1 MTQLPTIVME
11 ETVPTDSPLN
21 NLNERSQQLFKVL
34 VEQYISDGQPVASK
48 SLSND
53 EQINLSPA
61 TVRNVMAD
69 LEDLGLIISPH
80 TSAGRIPTPQ
90 GYRLF
95 VDNLVTV
102 KPLRGQA
109 VDKLRSELGID
120 ESQEGLINKAS
131 SMLSGMTKMAGVVTI
146 PRREA
151 VILRHVEFLPLT
163 SNRILVI
170 LVVNEQ
176 EVQNRVIHTDRAFT
190 ESELTRT
197 ANYLNREFI
206 GKDLSLIRESVLKS
220 MKQERDDMQHIMKM
234 AIQMTDNV
242 VGDKADDDFVMAG
255 QTNLMDYAEMANMEK
270 LRKLFDAFNTK
281 RDVLHVL
288 DQSIQAEGM
297 QVYIGEESG
306 YAAFDG
312 CSVITAPYKVSDE
325 VVGVLGVI
333 GPTRMAYDRV
343 IPLVDVTAKL
353 LGSLL
358 SSE

>member
-1 MTQLPTIVME
+1 MS
-11 ETVPTDSPLN
+11 TDSTLN

-34 VEQYISDGQPVASK
+34 VEHYINDGQPVASK
-48 SLSND
+48 TLSND
-53 EQINLSPA
+53 EKINLSSA

-80 TSAGRIPTPQ
+80 TSAGRVPTPQ

-95 VDNLVTV
+95 VDNLVAV

-109 VDKLRSELGID
+109 VEKLRKEMGID
-120 ESQEGLINKAS
+120 DSQDGLITKAS

-151 VILRHVEFLPLT
+151 VILRHIEFLPLT

-176 EVQNRVIHTDRAFT
+176 EVQNRVIHTERAFDA
-190 ESELTRT
+190 SEVTQT
-197 ANYLNREFI
+197 ANYLNQEFV
-206 GKDLSLIRESVLKS
+206 GKDLSQIRESVLNS

-242 VGDKADDDFVMAG
+242 VDDQNNDDYVMAG
-255 QTNLMDYAEMANMEK
+255 QTNLMEYAEMANMEQ
-270 LRKLFDAFNTK
+270 LRQLFDAFNAK

-288 DQSIQAEGM
+288 DQSIKAEGM
-297 QVYIGEESG
+297 QVFIGEDSG
-306 YAAFDG
+306 YSAFES
-312 CSVITAPYKVSDE
+312 CSVITATYKVSDE

-358 SSE
+358 SSEK

>member
-1 MTQLPTIVME
+1 VS
-11 ETVPTDSPLN
+11 TDSSLN

-34 VEQYISDGQPVASK
+34 VEHYINDGQPVASK
-48 SLSND
+48 TLSND

-102 KPLRGQA
+102 KPLRGKE
-109 VDKLRSELGID
+109 VESLRKEMGID
-120 ESQEGLINKAS
+120 DSQEALITRAS
-131 SMLSGMTKMAGVVTI
+131 SLLSGMTSMAGVVTI

-151 VILRHVEFLPLT
+151 VILRHIEFLPLT

-170 LVVNEQ
+170 LVINEQ
-176 EVQNRVIHTDRAFT
+176 EVQNRVIHTERAFSA
-190 ESELTRT
+190 SELTQT
-197 ANYLNREFI
+197 ANYLNQEFM
-206 GKDLSLIRESVLKS
+206 GKDLSHIRQSVLDS

-242 VGDKADDDFVMAG
+242 VNDQNHEDYVMAG
-255 QTNLMDYAEMANMEK
+255 QTNLMDYAEMADMEQ
-270 LRKLFDAFNTK
+270 LRQLFDAFNTK

-297 QVYIGEESG
+297 QIFIGEESG
-306 YAAFDG
+306 YSAFES
-312 CSVITAPYKVSDE
+312 CSVITAPYKVSNE

-353 LGSLL
+353 LGTLL
-358 SSE
+358 SSD

>member
-1 MTQLPTIVME
+1 ME
-11 ETVPTDSPLN
+11 QKKAVSTDSPLD

-34 VEQYISDGQPVASK
+34 VEHYISDGQPVASK
-48 SLSND
+48 ALSND
-53 EQINLSPA
+53 GKINLSPA

-80 TSAGRIPTPQ
+80 TSAGRVPTPQ

-95 VDNLVTV
+95 VDNLITV

-109 VDKLRSELGID
+109 VEKLRSEMGID
-120 ESQEGLINKAS
+120 DSQGALISRAS
-131 SMLSGMTKMAGVVTI
+131 SVLSGMTRMAGVVTI

-151 VILRHVEFLPLT
+151 VILRHIEFLPLT

-176 EVQNRVIHTDRAFT
+176 EVQNRVIHTERGFT
-190 ESELTRT
+190 ESELVKT
-197 ANYLNREFI
+197 ANYLNQEFM
-206 GKDLSLIRESVLKS
+206 GKDLSQIRQSVLER
-220 MKQERDDMQHIMKM
+220 MKQERDDMQEIMKM

-242 VGDKADDDFVMAG
+242 VDEKNSEDFVMAG

-270 LRKLFDAFNTK
+270 LRTLFDAFNAK

-297 QVYIGEESG
+297 QVFIGEESG
-306 YAAFDG
+306 YSAFEG
-312 CSVITAPYKVSDE
+312 CSVITSPYKVSEE

-333 GPTRMAYDRV
+333 GPTRMAYDKV

>member
-1 MTQLPTIVME
+1 M
-11 ETVPTDSPLN
+11 PTDSPLN

-34 VEQYISDGQPVASK
+34 VENYINDGQPVASK
-48 SLSND
+48 TLSEN
-53 EQINLSPA
+53 EKINLSPA

-69 LEDLGLIISPH
+69 LEELGLIISPH
-80 TSAGRIPTPQ
+80 TSSGRIPTPQ

-102 KPLRGQA
+102 KPLRGKA
-109 VDKLRSELGID
+109 VDSLREEMGID
-120 ESQEGLINKAS
+120 DSQKGLINKAS
-131 SMLSGMTKMAGVVTI
+131 SILSGMTKMAGVVTI

-151 VILRHVEFLPLT
+151 VILRHIEFLPLT

-176 EVQNRVIHTDRAFT
+176 EVQNRVIHTDRPFN
-190 ESELTRT
+190 ESELTKT
-197 ANYLNREFI
+197 ANYLNEEFM
-206 GKDLSLIRESVLKS
+206 GKDLCKIRQSVLNS

-242 VGDKADDDFVMAG
+242 VDEQNNDDFVMAG
-255 QTNLMDYAEMANMEK
+255 QTNLMEYAEMANMEK
-270 LRKLFDAFNTK
+270 LRHLFDAFNAK

-288 DQSIQAEGM
+288 DQSIKAEGM
-297 QVYIGEESG
+297 QVFIGEESG

-312 CSVITAPYKVSDE
+312 CSVIASPYKVSEE

-333 GPTRMAYDRV
+333 GPTRMAYDKV

-358 SSE
+358 VDPSKN

>member
-1 MTQLPTIVME
+1 MS
-11 ETVPTDSPLN
+11 TDSKLN

-34 VEQYISDGQPVASK
+34 VEQYINNGQPVASK
-48 SLSND
+48 TLSSD
-53 EQINLSPA
+53 ENINLSPA
-61 TVRNVMAD
+61 TVRNVMSD
-69 LEDLGLIISPH
+69 LEDMGLIISPH
-80 TSAGRIPTPQ
+80 TSAGRIPTPL

-102 KPLRGQA
+102 KPLRGKA
-109 VDKLRSELGID
+109 VESLRQEMGINETQD
-120 ESQEGLINKAS
+120 GLIAKAS
-131 SMLSGMTKMAGVVTI
+131 SMLSGMTKMAGVVTL

-151 VILRHVEFLPLT
+151 IILRHIEFLPLT

-190 ESELTRT
+190 ESELTQT
-197 ANYLNREFI
+197 ANYLNQEFM
-206 GKDLSLIRESVLKS
+206 GKDLSQIRQSVLDT

-242 VGDKADDDFVMAG
+242 VEEQNNDDFVMAG
-255 QTNLMDYAEMANMEK
+255 QTNLMEYAEMANMEK
-270 LRKLFDAFNTK
+270 LRQLFEAFNTK

-288 DQSIQAEGM
+288 DQSIKAEGM
-297 QVYIGEESG
+297 QVFIGEESG
-306 YAAFDG
+306 YSAFES
-312 CSVITAPYKVSDE
+312 CSVITSPYKVSDE

-333 GPTRMAYDRV
+333 GPTRMAYDKV

>member
-1 MTQLPTIVME
+1 VS
-11 ETVPTDSPLN
+11 TDSSLN

-34 VEQYISDGQPVASK
+34 VEHYINDGQPVASK
-48 SLSND
+48 TLSND

-102 KPLRGQA
+102 KPLRGKE
-109 VDKLRSELGID
+109 VESLRKEMGID
-120 ESQEGLINKAS
+120 DSQEALITRAS
-131 SMLSGMTKMAGVVTI
+131 SLLSGMTSMAGVVTI

-151 VILRHVEFLPLT
+151 VILRHIEFLPLT

-170 LVVNEQ
+170 LVINEQ
-176 EVQNRVIHTDRAFT
+176 EVQNRVIHTERAFS
-190 ESELTRT
+190 ESELTQT
-197 ANYLNREFI
+197 ANYLNQKFM
-206 GKDLSLIRESVLKS
+206 GKDLSQIRQSVLDS

-242 VGDKADDDFVMAG
+242 VDDQNHEDYVMAG
-255 QTNLMDYAEMANMEK
+255 QTNLMDYAEMANMDQ
-270 LRKLFDAFNTK
+270 LRQLFDAFNTK

-297 QVYIGEESG
+297 QIFIGEESG
-306 YAAFDG
+306 YSAFES
-312 CSVITAPYKVSDE
+312 CSVITAPYKVSEE

-358 SSE
+358 SSD

>member
-1 MTQLPTIVME
+1 MSS
-11 ETVPTDSPLN
+11 DSALN

-34 VEQYISDGQPVASK
+34 VEQYINDGQPVASK
-48 SLSND
+48 TLSND

-69 LEDLGLIISPH
+69 LEDLGLIVSPH
-80 TSAGRIPTPQ
+80 TSAGRIPTAQ

-102 KPLRGQA
+102 KPLRGKA
-109 VDKLRSELGID
+109 VESLRQEMGIN
-120 ESQEGLINKAS
+120 ESQEGLITKAS
-131 SMLSGMTKMAGVVTI
+131 SLLSGMTQMAGVVTI

-151 VILRHVEFLPLT
+151 VILRHIEFLPLT
-163 SNRILVI
+163 SNRTLVI

-176 EVQNRVIHTDRAFT
+176 EVQNRVIHTERAFT
-190 ESELTRT
+190 ESELKQT
-197 ANYLNREFI
+197 ANYLNQEFM
-206 GKDLSLIRESVLKS
+206 GKDLSKIRKSVLDS
-220 MKQERDDMQHIMKM
+220 MKQERDDMQQIMKM

-242 VGDKADDDFVMAG
+242 VEDQNDDDFVMAG
-255 QTNLMDYAEMANMEK
+255 QTNLMSYAEMADMEK
-270 LRKLFDAFNTK
+270 LRHLFDAFNAK

-297 QVYIGEESG
+297 QVFIGEESG
-306 YAAFDG
+306 YSAFED
-312 CSVITAPYKVSDE
+312 CSVITAPYKVSEE

-333 GPTRMAYDRV
+333 GPTRMAYDKV

-353 LGSLL
+353 LGSLMDTHKN
-358 SSE
+358 

>member
-1 MTQLPTIVME
+1 MS
-11 ETVPTDSPLN
+11 TDSTLK

-34 VEQYISDGQPVASK
+34 VEHYIHDGLPVASK
-48 SLSND
+48 TLSND
-53 EQINLSPA
+53 KKISLSPA

-95 VDNLVTV
+95 VDNLLTV
-102 KPLRGQA
+102 KPLRGHA
-109 VDKLRSELGID
+109 VEKMRKEMGID
-120 ESQEGLINKAS
+120 GSQGGLITKAS
-131 SMLSGMTKMAGVVTI
+131 SLLSGMTKMAGVVTL

-151 VILRHVEFLPLT
+151 VILRHIEFLPLT

-176 EVQNRVIHTDRAFT
+176 EVQNRVILTERSYS
-190 ESELTRT
+190 ESELTQT
-197 ANYLNREFI
+197 ANFLNREFV
-206 GKDLSLIRESVLKS
+206 GKDLSFIRQSVLER
-220 MKQERDDMQHIMKM
+220 MKEERDEMQNIMRM
-234 AIQMTDNV
+234 AIQMTDTVVNV
-242 VGDKADDDFVMAG
+242 DNNDDFIMAG
-255 QTNLMDYAEMANMEK
+255 QTNLMEYSEMANMEK
-270 LRKLFDAFNTK
+270 LRQLFDAFNAK

-288 DQSIQAEGM
+288 DKSIKAEGM
-297 QVYIGEESG
+297 QVFIGEESG
-306 YAAFDG
+306 YSAFES
-312 CSVITAPYKVSDE
+312 CSVITAPYKMSDE

-333 GPTRMAYDRV
+333 GPTRMAYDKV

-358 SSE
+358 SSEE

>member
-1 MTQLPTIVME
+1 MEQIV
-11 ETVPTDSPLN
+11 PSDSPLN

-34 VEQYISDGQPVASK
+34 VEHYINDGQPVASK
-48 SLSND
+48 TLSND
-53 EQINLSPA
+53 ENINLSPA

-80 TSAGRIPTPQ
+80 TSAGRVPTPQ

-109 VDKLRSELGID
+109 VENLRKEMGID
-120 ESQEGLINKAS
+120 DSQEGLITKAS

-151 VILRHVEFLPLT
+151 VILRHIEFLPLT

-170 LVVNEQ
+170 LVVNEE
-176 EVQNRVIHTDRAFT
+176 EVQNRVIHTEKAFS
-190 ESELTRT
+190 ESELTQT
-197 ANYLNREFI
+197 ANYLNQEFI
-206 GKDLSLIRESVLKS
+206 GSDLSQIRESVLTG

-242 VGDKADDDFVMAG
+242 VDNQNSDDFVMAG
-255 QTNLMDYAEMANMEK
+255 QTNLMEYAEMANMEQ
-270 LRKLFDAFNTK
+270 LRQLFDAFNTK

-297 QVYIGEESG
+297 QIFIGEESG
-306 YAAFDG
+306 YSAFES
-312 CSVITAPYKVSDE
+312 CSVITAPYKMSDE

-358 SSE
+358 ISE

>member
-1 MTQLPTIVME
+1 MSK
-11 ETVPTDSPLN
+11 DSALN

-48 SLSND
+48 ALSND
-53 EQINLSPA
+53 EKINLSPA

-80 TSAGRIPTPQ
+80 TSAGRVPTPQ

-102 KPLRGQA
+102 KPLRGKA
-109 VDKLRSELGID
+109 VESLRQEMGID
-120 ESQEGLINKAS
+120 DSQEGLIAKAS
-131 SMLSGMTKMAGVVTI
+131 SMLSGMTRMAGVVTI

-151 VILRHVEFLPLT
+151 LILRHIEFLPLT

-176 EVQNRVIHTDRAFT
+176 EVQNRVIHTEKSFT
-190 ESELTRT
+190 ESELTQT
-197 ANYLNREFI
+197 ANYLNKEFI
-206 GKDLSLIRESVLKS
+206 GKDLSQIRDSVLSS
-220 MKQERDDMQHIMKM
+220 MKQERDDMQDIMKM

-242 VGDKADDDFVMAG
+242 VDEQNNEDFVMAG

-270 LRKLFDAFNTK
+270 LRNLFDAFNAK

-288 DQSIQAEGM
+288 DQSVKAEGM
-297 QVYIGEESG
+297 QVFIGEESG
-306 YAAFDG
+306 YTAFEG
-312 CSVITAPYKVSDE
+312 CSVITSPYKVSEE

-333 GPTRMAYDRV
+333 GPTRMAYDKV

-358 SSE
+358 MDPTKN

>member
-1 MTQLPTIVME
+1 ME
-11 ETVPTDSPLN
+11 QTVSTDSPLN

-34 VEQYISDGQPVASK
+34 VEHYINDGQPVASK
-48 SLSND
+48 TLSND
-53 EQINLSPA
+53 ENINLSPA

-69 LEDLGLIISPH
+69 LEDLGLIVSPH
-80 TSAGRIPTPQ
+80 TSAGRVPTPQ

-109 VDKLRSELGID
+109 VEKLRKEMGID
-120 ESQEGLINKAS
+120 DSQEGLIIKAS
-131 SMLSGMTKMAGVVTI
+131 SLLSGMTKMAGVVTI

-151 VILRHVEFLPLT
+151 VILRHIEFLPLT

-176 EVQNRVIHTDRAFT
+176 EVQNRVIHTERAFS
-190 ESELTRT
+190 ESELTQT
-197 ANYLNREFI
+197 ANYLNQEFI
-206 GKDLSLIRESVLKS
+206 GKDLSQIRQSVLDS

-242 VGDKADDDFVMAG
+242 VDDQNNDDYVMAG
-255 QTNLMDYAEMANMEK
+255 QTNLMEYAEMANMEQ
-270 LRKLFDAFNTK
+270 LRQLFDAFNAK

-288 DQSIQAEGM
+288 DQSIKAEGM
-297 QVYIGEESG
+297 QVFIGEESG
-306 YAAFDG
+306 YSAFES

-358 SSE
+358 SSD

>member
-1 MTQLPTIVME
+1 MGCA
-11 ETVPTDSPLN
+11 VPTDSTLS

-53 EQINLSPA
+53 EKINLSPA
-61 TVRNVMAD
+61 TVRNVMSD

-102 KPLRGQA
+102 KPLHGQA
-109 VDKLRSELGID
+109 VDKLRTELGID
-120 ESQEGLINKAS
+120 ESQEGLITKAS

-151 VILRHVEFLPLT
+151 VILRHIEFLPLT

-170 LVVNEQ
+170 LVVNEE
-176 EVQNRVIHTDRAFT
+176 EVQNRVIHSERAFS
-190 ESELTRT
+190 ESELIQT
-197 ANYLNREFI
+197 ANYLNQEFV
-206 GKDLSLIRESVLKS
+206 GKDLSLIRESVLDS
-220 MKQERDDMQHIMKM
+220 MKQERDDMQQIMKM

-242 VGDKADDDFVMAG
+242 VGDQTDDDFVMAG
-255 QTNLMDYAEMANMEK
+255 QTNLMEYAEMANMEK
-270 LRKLFDAFNTK
+270 LRKLFDAFNAK

-358 SSE
+358 SSEE

>member
-1 MTQLPTIVME
+1 MS
-11 ETVPTDSPLN
+11 TDSTLN

-34 VEQYISDGQPVASK
+34 VEHYINDGQPVASK
-48 SLSND
+48 TLSND
-53 EQINLSPA
+53 KNINLSPA

-80 TSAGRIPTPQ
+80 TSAGRIPTSQ

-109 VDKLRSELGID
+109 VEKLRNEMGID
-120 ESQEGLINKAS
+120 DSQEGLITKAS

-151 VILRHVEFLPLT
+151 VVLRHIEFLQLT

-176 EVQNRVIHTDRAFT
+176 EVQNRVIHTDRAFS
-190 ESELTRT
+190 ESELTQT
-197 ANYLNREFI
+197 ANYLNQEFI
-206 GKDLSLIRESVLKS
+206 GKDLSHIRQSVLQS

-242 VGDKADDDFVMAG
+242 VDEQNNDDFIMAG

-270 LRKLFDAFNTK
+270 LRQLFDAFNAK

-297 QVYIGEESG
+297 QVFIGEESG

-312 CSVITAPYKVSDE
+312 CSVITSAYKVSDE

-343 IPLVDVTAKL
+343 IPVVDVTAKL

-358 SSE
+358 SSD

>member
-1 MTQLPTIVME
+1 MS
-11 ETVPTDSPLN
+11 TDSSLN

-34 VEQYISDGQPVASK
+34 VEHYINDGQPVASK
-48 SLSND
+48 TLSND

-102 KPLRGQA
+102 KPLRGKE
-109 VDKLRSELGID
+109 VESLRKEMGID
-120 ESQEGLINKAS
+120 DSQKALITRAS
-131 SMLSGMTKMAGVVTI
+131 SLLSGMTSMAGVVTI

-151 VILRHVEFLPLT
+151 VILRHIEFLPLT

-170 LVVNEQ
+170 LVINEQ
-176 EVQNRVIHTDRAFT
+176 EVQNRVIHTERAFSA
-190 ESELTRT
+190 SELTQT
-197 ANYLNREFI
+197 ANYLNQEFM
-206 GKDLSLIRESVLKS
+206 GKDLSQIRQSVLDS

-242 VGDKADDDFVMAG
+242 VDDQNHEDYVMAG
-255 QTNLMDYAEMANMEK
+255 QTNLMDYAEMANMDQ
-270 LRKLFDAFNTK
+270 LRQLFDAFNTK

-297 QVYIGEESG
+297 QIFIGEESG
-306 YAAFDG
+306 YSAFES
-312 CSVITAPYKVSDE
+312 CSVITAPYKVSEE

-358 SSE
+358 SSD

>member
-1 MTQLPTIVME
+1 MSS
-11 ETVPTDSPLN
+11 DSALN

-34 VEQYISDGQPVASK
+34 VEQYINNGQPVASK
-48 SLSND
+48 TLSND
-53 EQINLSPA
+53 EKINLSPA

-69 LEDLGLIISPH
+69 LEDLGLIVSPH

-102 KPLRGQA
+102 KPLRGKA
-109 VDKLRSELGID
+109 VESLRQEMGINA
-120 ESQEGLINKAS
+120 SHEGLITKAS
-131 SMLSGMTKMAGVVTI
+131 SLLSGMTQMAGVVTI

-151 VILRHVEFLPLT
+151 VILRHIEFLPLT
-163 SNRILVI
+163 SNRTLVI

-176 EVQNRVIHTDRAFT
+176 EVQNRVIQTEKAFS
-190 ESELTRT
+190 ESELIQT
-197 ANYLNREFI
+197 ANYLNKEFV
-206 GKDLSLIRESVLKS
+206 GKDLSQIRKSVLES
-220 MKQERDDMQHIMKM
+220 MKQERDDMQQIMKM

-242 VGDKADDDFVMAG
+242 VDDQNDDFVMAG
-255 QTNLMDYAEMANMEK
+255 QTNLMSYAEMADMEK
-270 LRKLFDAFNTK
+270 LRHLFDAFNAK

-297 QVYIGEESG
+297 QVFIGEESG
-306 YAAFDG
+306 YSAFED
-312 CSVITAPYKVSDE
+312 CSVITAPYKVSEE

-333 GPTRMAYDRV
+333 GPTRMAYDKV

-353 LGSLL
+353 LGSLMDTHKN
-358 SSE
+358 

>member
-1 MTQLPTIVME
+1 MS
-11 ETVPTDSPLN
+11 TDSTLN

-34 VEQYISDGQPVASK
+34 VEHYINDGQPVASK
-48 SLSND
+48 TLSND
-53 EQINLSPA
+53 EKINLSPA
-61 TVRNVMAD
+61 TIRNVMAD

-102 KPLRGQA
+102 KPLRGNE
-109 VDKLRSELGID
+109 VESLRKEMGID
-120 ESQEGLINKAS
+120 DSQDALISKAS
-131 SMLSGMTKMAGVVTI
+131 SLLSGMTRMAGVVTI
-146 PRREA
+146 PRRDA
-151 VILRHVEFLPLT
+151 VILRHIEFLPLT

-176 EVQNRVIHTDRAFT
+176 EVQNRVIHTERAFSA
-190 ESELTRT
+190 SELTQT
-197 ANYLNREFI
+197 ANYLNQEFV
-206 GKDLSLIRESVLKS
+206 GKDLSQIRQSVLDS

-242 VGDKADDDFVMAG
+242 VADQNNDDYVMAG

-270 LRKLFDAFNTK
+270 LRQLFDAFNAK

-297 QVYIGEESG
+297 QIFIGEESG
-306 YAAFDG
+306 YSAFES
-312 CSVITAPYKVSDE
+312 CSVITAPYKVSHE

>member
-1 MTQLPTIVME
+1 MS
-11 ETVPTDSPLN
+11 TDSALN

-48 SLSND
+48 ALSND
-53 EQINLSPA
+53 EKINLSPA
-61 TVRNVMAD
+61 TVRNVMSD

-80 TSAGRIPTPQ
+80 TSAGRVPTSQ

-102 KPLRGQA
+102 KPLQGKA
-109 VDKLRSELGID
+109 VESLRQEMGID
-120 ESQEGLINKAS
+120 DSQEGLIAKAS
-131 SMLSGMTKMAGVVTI
+131 SMLSGMTRMAGVVTI

-151 VILRHVEFLPLT
+151 VILRHIEFLPLT

-176 EVQNRVIHTDRAFT
+176 EVQNRVIHTEKSFT
-190 ESELTRT
+190 ESELTQT
-197 ANYLNREFI
+197 ANYLNKEFM
-206 GKDLSLIRESVLKS
+206 GKDLSQIRDSVLSS
-220 MKQERDDMQHIMKM
+220 MKQERDDMQDIMKM

-242 VGDKADDDFVMAG
+242 VDEQNNEDFVMAG
-255 QTNLMDYAEMANMEK
+255 QTNLMEYAEMANMEK
-270 LRKLFDAFNTK
+270 LRHLFDAFNAK

-288 DQSIQAEGM
+288 DQSVQAEGM
-297 QVYIGEESG
+297 QVFIGEESG
-306 YAAFDG
+306 YSAFEG
-312 CSVITAPYKVSDE
+312 CSVITAPYKVSEE

-333 GPTRMAYDRV
+333 GPTRMAYDKV

-358 SSE
+358 MDPNKN

>member
-1 MTQLPTIVME
+1 ME
-11 ETVPTDSPLN
+11 PAVSTDSTLN

-34 VEQYISDGQPVASK
+34 VEHYINDGQPVASK
-48 SLSND
+48 TLSND
-53 EQINLSPA
+53 EKINLSPA

-69 LEDLGLIISPH
+69 LENLGLIISPH

-109 VDKLRSELGID
+109 VEKLRQEMGID
-120 ESQEGLINKAS
+120 DSQEGLITKAS
-131 SMLSGMTKMAGVVTI
+131 SLLSGMTKMAGVVTI

-151 VILRHVEFLPLT
+151 VILRHIEFLPLT

-176 EVQNRVIHTDRAFT
+176 EVQNRVIHTERAFS
-190 ESELTRT
+190 ESELTQT
-197 ANYLNREFI
+197 ANYLNQEFL
-206 GKDLSLIRESVLKS
+206 GKDLSQIRQSVLDS

-242 VGDKADDDFVMAG
+242 VGEQNNEDYVMAG
-255 QTNLMDYAEMANMEK
+255 QTNLMDYAEMANMEQ
-270 LRKLFDAFNTK
+270 LRLLFDAFNAK

-297 QVYIGEESG
+297 QVFIGEESG
-306 YAAFDG
+306 YSAFES
-312 CSVITAPYKVSDE
+312 CSVITAPYKVSEE

>member
-1 MTQLPTIVME
+1 ME
-11 ETVPTDSPLN
+11 LETVSTDSTLN

-34 VEQYISDGQPVASK
+34 VEHYINDGQPVASK

-80 TSAGRIPTPQ
+80 TSAGRIPTQQ

-109 VDKLRSELGID
+109 VERLRTEMGID
-120 ESQEGLINKAS
+120 DSQEGLITQAS
-131 SMLSGMTKMAGVVTI
+131 SLLSGMTKMAGVVTI
-146 PRREA
+146 PRHEA
-151 VILRHVEFLPLT
+151 VILRHIEFLPLT

-176 EVQNRVIHTDRAFT
+176 EVQNRVIHTERAFT
-190 ESELTRT
+190 EAELVQT
-197 ANYLNREFI
+197 ANYLNQEFV
-206 GKDLSLIRESVLKS
+206 GKDLSHIHESVLAT

-234 AIQMTDNV
+234 AIQMTDDV
-242 VGDKADDDFVMAG
+242 VGEQNKDDFIMAG
-255 QTNLMDYAEMANMEK
+255 QTNLMEYAEMANMDK
-270 LRKLFDAFNTK
+270 LRQLFDAFNAK

-297 QVYIGEESG
+297 QVFIGEESG
-306 YAAFDG
+306 YSAFEG
-312 CSVITAPYKVSDE
+312 CSVITSPYKVSEE

-343 IPLVDVTAKL
+343 IPMVDVTAKL

>member
-1 MTQLPTIVME
+1 MS
-11 ETVPTDSPLN
+11 TDSTLN

-34 VEQYISDGQPVASK
+34 VEHYINDGQPVASK
-48 SLSND
+48 TLSND
-53 EQINLSPA
+53 EKINLSPA

-80 TSAGRIPTPQ
+80 TSAGRIPTSQ

-109 VDKLRSELGID
+109 VEKLRKEMGID
-120 ESQEGLINKAS
+120 DSQEGLITKAS
-131 SMLSGMTKMAGVVTI
+131 SLLSGMTKMAGVVTI

-151 VILRHVEFLPLT
+151 VILRHIEFLPLT

-176 EVQNRVIHTDRAFT
+176 EVQNRVIHTERAFS
-190 ESELTRT
+190 ESELTQT
-197 ANYLNREFI
+197 ANYLNQEFM
-206 GKDLSLIRESVLKS
+206 GKDLSQIRESVLSS

-242 VGDKADDDFVMAG
+242 VNDQNNDDYVMAG
-255 QTNLMDYAEMANMEK
+255 QTNLMEYAEMANMEQ
-270 LRKLFDAFNTK
+270 LRQLFDAFNAK

-288 DQSIQAEGM
+288 DKSIKAEGM
-297 QVYIGEESG
+297 QVFIGEESG
-306 YAAFDG
+306 YSAFES

>member
-1 MTQLPTIVME
+1 MS
-11 ETVPTDSPLN
+11 TDSSLN

-34 VEQYISDGQPVASK
+34 VEHYINDGQPVASK
-48 SLSND
+48 TLSNN
-53 EQINLSPA
+53 EKINLSPA

-80 TSAGRIPTPQ
+80 TSSGRIPTPQ

-102 KPLRGQA
+102 KPLRGKA
-109 VDKLRSELGID
+109 IESLRQEMGID
-120 ESQEGLINKAS
+120 DSQEGLITKAS

-151 VILRHVEFLPLT
+151 VILRHIEFLPLT
-163 SNRILVI
+163 SNRVLVI

-176 EVQNRVIHTDRAFT
+176 EVQNRVIHTERAFT
-190 ESELTRT
+190 ESELTQT
-197 ANYLNREFI
+197 ANFLNKEFI
-206 GKDLSLIRESVLKS
+206 GKDLSKIRQSVLGI

-242 VGDKADDDFVMAG
+242 VDEKNDDDFIMAG
-255 QTNLMDYAEMANMEK
+255 QTNLMEYAEMANMEK
-270 LRKLFDAFNTK
+270 LRHLFEAFNAK

-297 QVYIGEESG
+297 QVFIGEESG
-306 YAAFDG
+306 YSAFES
-312 CSVITAPYKVSDE
+312 CSVITAPYKTNDE

-333 GPTRMAYDRV
+333 GPTRMAYDKV

>member
-1 MTQLPTIVME
+1 ME
-11 ETVPTDSPLN
+11 QKTVSTDSSLN

-34 VEQYISDGQPVASK
+34 VEHYINDGQPVGSK
-48 SLSND
+48 TLSND

-109 VDKLRSELGID
+109 VEKLRQEMGID
-120 ESQEGLINKAS
+120 DSQEGLITKAS
-131 SMLSGMTKMAGVVTI
+131 SLLSGMTKMAGVVTI

-151 VILRHVEFLPLT
+151 VILRHIEFLPLT

-190 ESELTRT
+190 ESELTQT
-197 ANYLNREFI
+197 ANYLNQEFM
-206 GKDLSLIRESVLKS
+206 GKDLSLIRQSVLES
-220 MKQERDDMQHIMKM
+220 MKQERDDMQNIMKM

-242 VGDKADDDFVMAG
+242 VSEQNNDDYVMAG
-255 QTNLMDYAEMANMEK
+255 QTNLMEYAEMADMEK
-270 LRKLFDAFNTK
+270 LRHLFDAFNTK

-297 QVYIGEESG
+297 QIFIGEESG
-306 YAAFDG
+306 YSAFES

>member
-1 MTQLPTIVME
+1 MSK
-11 ETVPTDSPLN
+11 DSALN

-48 SLSND
+48 ALSND
-53 EQINLSPA
+53 EKINLSPA

-80 TSAGRIPTPQ
+80 TSAGRVPTPQ

-102 KPLRGQA
+102 KPLRGKA
-109 VDKLRSELGID
+109 VESLRQEMGID
-120 ESQEGLINKAS
+120 DSQEGLIAKAS
-131 SMLSGMTKMAGVVTI
+131 SMLSGMTRMAGVVTI

-151 VILRHVEFLPLT
+151 VILRHIEFLPLT

-176 EVQNRVIHTDRAFT
+176 EVQNRVIHTEKSFT
-190 ESELTRT
+190 ESELTQT
-197 ANYLNREFI
+197 ANYLNKEFI
-206 GKDLSLIRESVLKS
+206 GKDLSQIRDSVLRS
-220 MKQERDDMQHIMKM
+220 MKQERDDMQDIMKM

-242 VGDKADDDFVMAG
+242 VNEQNNEDFVMAG

-270 LRKLFDAFNTK
+270 LRNLFDAFNAK

-288 DQSIQAEGM
+288 DQSVQAEGM
-297 QVYIGEESG
+297 QVFIGEESG
-306 YAAFDG
+306 YSAFEG
-312 CSVITAPYKVSDE
+312 CSVITSPYKVSEE

-333 GPTRMAYDRV
+333 GPTRMAYDKV

-358 SSE
+358 MDPTKN

>member
-1 MTQLPTIVME
+1 MSS
-11 ETVPTDSPLN
+11 DSALN

-34 VEQYISDGQPVASK
+34 VEHYINDGQPVASK
-48 SLSND
+48 TLSNN

-69 LEDLGLIISPH
+69 LEDLGLIVSPH
-80 TSAGRIPTPQ
+80 TSSGRIPTAQ

-102 KPLRGQA
+102 KPLRSKA
-109 VDKLRSELGID
+109 VESLRQEMGIN
-120 ESQEGLINKAS
+120 ESQEGLITKAS
-131 SMLSGMTKMAGVVTI
+131 SLLSGMTQMAGVVTI

-151 VILRHVEFLPLT
+151 VILRHIEFLPLT
-163 SNRILVI
+163 SNRTLVI

-176 EVQNRVIHTDRAFT
+176 EVQNRVIHTERAFT
-190 ESELTRT
+190 ESELIQT
-197 ANYLNREFI
+197 ANYLNKEFM
-206 GKDLSLIRESVLKS
+206 GKDLSQIRKSVLES
-220 MKQERDDMQHIMKM
+220 MKQERDDMQQIMKM

-242 VGDKADDDFVMAG
+242 VDDQNSDDFIMAG
-255 QTNLMDYAEMANMEK
+255 QTNLMSYAEMADMEK
-270 LRKLFDAFNTK
+270 LRHLFDAFNAK

-297 QVYIGEESG
+297 QVFIGEESG
-306 YAAFDG
+306 YSAFED
-312 CSVITAPYKVSDE
+312 CSVITAPYKANDE

-333 GPTRMAYDRV
+333 GPTRMAYDKV

-358 SSE
+358 VDSK

>member
-1 MTQLPTIVME
+1 MSK
-11 ETVPTDSPLN
+11 DSALK

-48 SLSND
+48 ALSND
-53 EQINLSPA
+53 EKINLSPA

-80 TSAGRIPTPQ
+80 TSAGRVPTPQ

-102 KPLRGQA
+102 KPLRGKA
-109 VDKLRSELGID
+109 VESLRQEMGID
-120 ESQEGLINKAS
+120 DSQEGLIAKAS
-131 SMLSGMTKMAGVVTI
+131 SMLSGMTRMAGVVTI

-151 VILRHVEFLPLT
+151 VILRHIEFLPLT

-176 EVQNRVIHTDRAFT
+176 EVQNRVIHTEKSFT
-190 ESELTRT
+190 ESELTQT
-197 ANYLNREFI
+197 ANYLNKEFI
-206 GKDLSLIRESVLKS
+206 GKDLSQIRDSVLRS
-220 MKQERDDMQHIMKM
+220 MKQERDDMQDIMKM

-242 VGDKADDDFVMAG
+242 VNEQNNEDFVMAG

-270 LRKLFDAFNTK
+270 LRNLFDAFNAK

-288 DQSIQAEGM
+288 DQSVQAEGM
-297 QVYIGEESG
+297 QVFIGEESG
-306 YAAFDG
+306 YSAFEG
-312 CSVITAPYKVSDE
+312 CSVITSPYKVSEE

-333 GPTRMAYDRV
+333 GPTRMAYDKV

-358 SSE
+358 MDPTKN

>member
-1 MTQLPTIVME
+1 MTIWDK
-11 ETVPTDSPLN
+11 TVSTDSTLN

-48 SLSND
+48 ALSND
-53 EQINLSPA
+53 EKINLSPA

-80 TSAGRIPTPQ
+80 TSAGRVPTPQ

-109 VDKLRSELGID
+109 VEKLRTEMGID
-120 ESQEGLINKAS
+120 DSQDGLITKAS
-131 SMLSGMTKMAGVVTI
+131 SILSGMTKMAGVVTI

-151 VILRHVEFLPLT
+151 VILRHIEFLPLT
-163 SNRILVI
+163 SNRLLVI

-176 EVQNRVIHTDRAFT
+176 EVQNRVIHTEKAFS
-190 ESELTRT
+190 ESELTQT
-197 ANYLNREFI
+197 ANYLNQEFI
-206 GKDLSLIRESVLKS
+206 GKDLSQIRDSVLSS
-220 MKQERDDMQHIMKM
+220 MKQERDDMQQIMKM

-242 VGDKADDDFVMAG
+242 VGDQNNDDFVMAG
-255 QTNLMDYAEMANMEK
+255 QTNLMEYAEMANMEK
-270 LRKLFDAFNTK
+270 LRHLFDAFNAK

-288 DQSIQAEGM
+288 DQSINAEGM
-297 QVYIGEESG
+297 QVFIGEESG
-306 YAAFDG
+306 YSAFES
-312 CSVITAPYKVSDE
+312 CSVITAPYKVSEE

-333 GPTRMAYDRV
+333 GPTRMAYDKV

-358 SSE
+358 SSD

>member
-1 MTQLPTIVME
+1 MS
-11 ETVPTDSPLN
+11 TDSALN

-48 SLSND
+48 ALSSD
-53 EQINLSPA
+53 EKINLSPA

-69 LEDLGLIISPH
+69 LEDLGLITSPH

-102 KPLRGQA
+102 KPLRGKA
-109 VDKLRSELGID
+109 VETLRQEMGID
-120 ESQEGLINKAS
+120 DSQEGLITKAS
-131 SMLSGMTKMAGVVTI
+131 SLLSGMTKMAGVVTI

-151 VILRHVEFLPLT
+151 VILRHIEFLPLT

-176 EVQNRVIHTDRAFT
+176 EVQNRVIHTEKAFS
-190 ESELTRT
+190 ESELTQT
-197 ANYLNREFI
+197 ANYLNQEFM
-206 GKDLSLIRESVLKS
+206 GKDLSQIRESVLSS

-234 AIQMTDNV
+234 AIQMTDDV
-242 VGDKADDDFVMAG
+242 VNEQNDDFVMAG
-255 QTNLMDYAEMANMEK
+255 QTNLMEYAEMANMEK
-270 LRKLFDAFNTK
+270 LRHLFDAFNAK

-297 QVYIGEESG
+297 QVFIGEESG
-306 YAAFDG
+306 YSAFEG
-312 CSVITAPYKVSDE
+312 CSVIAAPYKVSEE

-333 GPTRMAYDRV
+333 GPTRMAYDKV

-358 SSE
+358 MDPNKN

>member
-1 MTQLPTIVME
+1 MS
-11 ETVPTDSPLN
+11 TDSSLN

-34 VEQYISDGQPVASK
+34 VEHYINDGQPVASK
-48 SLSND
+48 TLSND

-102 KPLRGQA
+102 KPLRGKE
-109 VDKLRSELGID
+109 VESLRKEMGID
-120 ESQEGLINKAS
+120 DSQEALLTRAS
-131 SMLSGMTKMAGVVTI
+131 SLLSGMTKMAGVVTI

-151 VILRHVEFLPLT
+151 VILRHIEFLPLT

-170 LVVNEQ
+170 LVINEQ
-176 EVQNRVIHTDRAFT
+176 EVQNRVIHTERAFSA
-190 ESELTRT
+190 SELTQT
-197 ANYLNREFI
+197 ANYLNQEFM
-206 GKDLSLIRESVLKS
+206 GKDLSHIRQSVLDS

-242 VGDKADDDFVMAG
+242 VNDQNHEDYVMAG
-255 QTNLMDYAEMANMEK
+255 QTNLMDYAEMADMEQ
-270 LRKLFDAFNTK
+270 LRQLFDAFNTK

-297 QVYIGEESG
+297 QIFIGEESG
-306 YAAFDG
+306 YSAFES
-312 CSVITAPYKVSDE
+312 CSVITAPYKVSNE

-353 LGSLL
+353 LGTLL
-358 SSE
+358 SSD